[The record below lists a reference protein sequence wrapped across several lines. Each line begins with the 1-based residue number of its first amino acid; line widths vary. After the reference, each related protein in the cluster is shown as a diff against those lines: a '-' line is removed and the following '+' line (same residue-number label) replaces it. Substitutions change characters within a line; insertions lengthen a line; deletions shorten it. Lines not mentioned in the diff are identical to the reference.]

1 MTPEQALAAIAE
13 NAVLGKAEEMHAYH
27 KAERVYLGT
36 ATPEIDA
43 LCKGWRAE
51 VTLQDRLT
59 LAQGL
64 WQSDIHEGR
73 IAAAKLLTQA
83 RIRPDAAAWDLI
95 CAWVPDVD
103 AWAIA
108 DAVCIAAQKR
118 LVADPSRLDRV
129 EEEWTTSP
137 LMWAR
142 RAALVATLPFA
153 RMNHPK
159 PAETEARERALGWAE
174 RSLGDRDWFIQKAV
188 AGWLRDLSR
197 HDADR
202 ARKFL
207 AEHGE
212 AMKPWARKE
221 AGQYLD

>member
-1 MTPEQALAAIAE
+1 MTPEDALAAIGKS
-13 NAVLGKAEEMHAYH
+13 AVPGKAEEMRAYH
-27 KAERVYLGT
+27 KAERRYFGT
-36 ATPEIDA
+36 ATPAIDA

-51 VTLQDRLT
+51 LSLPDRLG

-83 RIRPDAAAWDLI
+83 RIRPDEDAWDLI
-95 CAWVPDVD
+95 CSWVPEFD

-108 DAVCIAAQKR
+108 DAICIAAQKR

-129 EEEWTTSP
+129 EDWTQSP

-174 RSLGDRDWFIQKAV
+174 SYLGDRDWFIQKAI
-188 AGWLRDLSR
+188 AWWLRDLSR

>member
-1 MTPEQALAAIAE
+1 MTPEDALAAIAKS
-13 NAVLGKAEEMHAYH
+13 AVPGKAEEMRAYH
-27 KAERVYLGT
+27 KAERRYFGT
-36 ATPEIDA
+36 ATPAIDA

-51 VTLQDRLT
+51 LSLPDRLG

-83 RIRPDAAAWDLI
+83 RIRPDEDAWDLI
-95 CAWVPDVD
+95 CSWVPEFD

-108 DAVCIAAQKR
+108 DAICIAAQKR

-129 EEEWTTSP
+129 EDWTQSP

-174 RSLGDRDWFIQKAV
+174 SYLGDRDWFIQKAI
-188 AGWLRDLSR
+188 AWWLRDLSR